1 MARVG
6 EWGAAVGMIGDTS
19 AERGPEAGIELR
31 WARFELGEVPRSD
44 PPPLKPG
51 MLCREVHE
59 LLAREP
65 DFFALA
71 IVQDDRPIGL
81 VNRIDVLARFSEPY
95 MHELFDRR
103 SVTHIMDWNPLI
115 LPVEADVE
123 LVARQIAVRKMRA
136 MHSGWI
142 LTRDGRYAGIGN
154 SLSLLHMW
162 LEHIE
167 RKNVELES
175 ARAQAEQASRAKSSF
190 LAHVSHE
197 LRTPL
202 NAIMGFSEII
212 ARRILGPIGNERY
225 ASYAHDIHASGGR
238 LLSMIDDLLDL
249 SKAEA
254 GRMEL
259 TESRV
264 ELATTAA
271 EALRMV
277 EARAR
282 QGAVGLR
289 SELTGNLPAVLQIWM
304 NLASNAVKFTSAG
317 GEVALR
323 AGLGP
328 DDGVW
333 LAVSD
338 SGIGMSA
345 VEIARALEPFGQ
357 VDNLYNKKHV
367 GTGLGLP
374 LVKAIAELHGGW
386 LKVESEPGRGTTITV
401 GFPPDR
407 TLA

>member
-1 MARVG
+1 MTG
-6 EWGAAVGMIGDTS
+6 ITS
-19 AERGPEAGIELR
+19 AEAGIELR

-44 PPPLKPG
+44 PPSLNPSTP
-51 MLCREVHE
+51 CREVYE
-59 LLAREP
+59 LLVREP
-65 DFFALA
+65 DYFALA
-71 IVQDDRPIGL
+71 VVEGNLPIGL

-103 SVTHIMDWNPLI
+103 PVTHIMDWNPLI
-115 LPVEADVE
+115 LPIEADVE
-123 LVARQIAVRKMRA
+123 SVARQIAARKMRA

-142 LTRDGRYAGIGN
+142 LTREGRYAGIGN

-167 RKNVELES
+167 RKNIELES
-175 ARAQAEQASRAKSSF
+175 ARAQAEQASQAKSSF

-212 ARRILGPIGNERY
+212 ARRILGPVGNERY
-225 ASYAHDIHASGGR
+225 AAYAEDIHASGRR
-238 LLSMIDDLLDL
+238 LLSMIDDLLDV

-259 TESRV
+259 VESRV
-264 ELATTAA
+264 ELAATAA
-271 EALRMV
+271 EALHMV

-282 QGAVGLR
+282 EAAVGLR
-289 SELTGNLPAVLQIWM
+289 SDLPANLPALRADERKVLQIWM
-304 NLASNAVKFTSAG
+304 NLASNAVKFTPAG
-317 GEVALR
+317 GEVTLR
-323 AGLGP
+323 AGLDP
-328 DDGVW
+328 DNGVW
-333 LAVSD
+333 LAVRD

-357 VDNLYNKKHV
+357 IDNLYNKKHV

-374 LVKAIAELHGGW
+374 LVKAIAELHGGR
-386 LKVESEPGRGTTITV
+386 LELDSEPGRGTTV
-401 GFPPDR
+401 RVSFPPDR
-407 TLA
+407 TLG